1 MKKIFFGLICFLF
14 AAISA
19 RAEAGEIV
27 LEGTYQGKNLYVQ
40 NPFTNSGVGFC
51 VYEVRINNQVTTD
64 EVNSSAFEVDFLSF
78 QLAIGAPVVVTIKHK
93 DGCKPRVLNPEV
105 LKPKSTFVITSI
117 SSDPE
122 GKLTWKTTSETGPI
136 PYVVEQYRWN
146 KWIKVGEVPGKGTA
160 GENTYSFKVTPHS
173 GKNKVRVK
181 QVDYTGSHTSTD
193 VTFNSKVAPVTFAL
207 QAKVEKQIT
216 FKNTAGQP
224 AETMYEIFDSFGNVV
239 KKGFGSSVDISS
251 LKGGGATY
259 YISYDSKTESFVKTA
274 K

>member
-1 MKKIFFGLICFLF
+1 MKKVFFGLICFLSSF
-14 AAISA
+14 VLAH
-19 RAEAGEIV
+19 AEAGEIV

-93 DGCKPRVLNPEV
+93 DGCRPRVLNPEV
-105 LKPKSTFVITSI
+105 IKPKASFVVVGIAC
-117 SSDPE
+117 DAE
-122 GKLTWKTTSETGPI
+122 GNLTWKTTNEAGPI

-146 KWIKVGEVPGKGTA
+146 KWVTVGTVQGKGTPS
-160 GENTYSFKVTPHS
+160 ENKYSFKVTPHS
-173 GKNKVRVK
+173 GKNKVRIK
-181 QVDYTGSHTSTD
+181 QVDYLGSHPSTD
-193 VTFNSKVAPVTFAL
+193 VPFNSKVLPVTFAM
-207 QAKVEKQIT
+207 KDNTEKTII
-216 FKNTAGQP
+216 FKSASGQP
-224 AETMYEIFDSFGNVV
+224 AETMYEIFDGFGNVV

-251 LKGGGATY
+251 LQGGKKTY
-259 YISYDSKTESFVKTA
+259 YINFDKETQSFVK